1 MMATNKFMI
10 RYFAFIFAG
19 FLGLVSS
26 SLICRAQTTS
36 NQFFTTDS
44 LTKLKLETSEP
55 SSGIREVAI
64 IENPQ
69 EILQACSSS
78 LNSNLQALGVS
89 VQNSLS
95 FDQELY
101 RLHMANHMAN
111 YENCLKK
118 AQKSMAKATDGI
130 YSRPKVLDSC
140 RSAGFTF
147 CFNSR
152 LTASIVQIESP
163 VSGTGVVIGD
173 DGKSYLVAT
182 SRHVVDGI
190 AKGETGDIFWQNK
203 TIGIFGMSDV
213 WKSPSFDLAII
224 RIKSKAFI
232 PVAPIAKASILIT
245 GQPISVAGFPLA
257 GELNKGQ
264 NKLLRISKGSISSQA
279 SPASATDGYSIGYTA
294 PTTAGMSGGGVF
306 ATTTCKQVNSIV
318 LGSPIPLLVGIHGR
332 AEKSDAKGS
341 TGFNFAV
348 PAWTINDYPA
358 IREFQ
363 DETKSR
369 ANFGCPYGYDGKI
382 DVFMD

>member
-1 MMATNKFMI
+1 VYKKMATNKFMI
-10 RYFAFIFAG
+10 RYFAFISAG
-19 FLGLVSS
+19 FLGLVFS

-36 NQFFTTDS
+36 NQFFTTDP
-44 LTKLKLETSEP
+44 LNKLKLETN
-55 SSGIREVAI
+55 SGIREGAI

-69 EILQACSSS
+69 EILQACDSS
-78 LNSNLQALGVS
+78 LNSNLQGLGVS
-89 VQNSLS
+89 SQKSLS
-95 FDQELY
+95 FDQAAY
-101 RLHMANHMAN
+101 RLHMAN
-111 YENCLKK
+111 YEDCLKK
-118 AQKSMAKATDGI
+118 AQKSMASATDGI
-130 YSRPKVLDSC
+130 FSLPTRPKVLDSC
-140 RSAGFTF
+140 RSAGFSF

-224 RIKSKAFI
+224 RIKSKAVI
-232 PVAPIAKASILIT
+232 PVAPIAKASIQIT
-245 GQPISVAGFPLA
+245 GQPISVAGFPLD

-264 NKLLRISKGSISSQA
+264 NKVLRISKGSISSQA

-306 ATTTCKQVNSIV
+306 ASTTCKQANSV
-318 LGSPIPLLVGIHGR
+318 MLGSPIPLLVGIHGR
-332 AEKSDAKGS
+332 AEKSEAKGS

-358 IREFQ
+358 TREFQ
-363 DETKSR
+363 DETKRR
-369 ANFGCPYGYDGKI
+369 ANFGCPYGYDGRI
-382 DVFMD
+382 EVFMD